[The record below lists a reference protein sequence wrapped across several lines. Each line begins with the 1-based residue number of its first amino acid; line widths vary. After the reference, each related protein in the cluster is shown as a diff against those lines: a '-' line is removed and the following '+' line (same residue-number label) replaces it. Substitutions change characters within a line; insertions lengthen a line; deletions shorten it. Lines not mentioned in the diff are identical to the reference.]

1 MSVHPPR
8 RRQLV
13 PPTPEEA
20 QSRAD
25 EAAAWRAE
33 LKRRDAELRPAR
45 LAAVR
50 AGPPLRDPDAAA
62 DCHCGCHPKPAD
74 AEQHDGGRSCGCQ
87 LTPEERHLAV
97 KEFTAQ
103 LSSLGLDDG
112 IRSGEAELAQRAAEL
127 GVSATWRL
135 VAAPFVITGNVDGRG
150 FYLRER
156 HGSYR
161 VTIAPD
167 DDPGADPWEL
177 PAERLTL
184 DIAGGDDDDLTD
196 PGGGCDVAHAL
207 TVAVH
212 AVRTYLT
219 RQRCTHQRPTD
230 PRHLYCAWCGRAA
243 RRSRPVGPDT
253 VAGHRRATADTRRVN
268 QNHNTKWTDQL

>member
-20 QSRAD
+20 Q
-25 EAAAWRAE
+25 
-33 LKRRDAELRPAR
+33 R

-50 AGPPLRDPDAAA
+50 AGPPLRDPEAAA
-62 DCHCGCHPKPAD
+62 DCHCGCHPKAAD
-74 AEQHDGGRSCGCQ
+74 AELHDGGRSCGCQ
-87 LTPEERHLAV
+87 LTPEKRHLAL
-97 KEFTAQ
+97 KEFTEQ
-103 LSSLGLDDG
+103 LNDLDPDPG
-112 IRSGEAELAQRAAEL
+112 RLVRRGGARSARREL
-127 GVSATWRL
+127 GVSATWWL

-184 DIAGGDDDDLTD
+184 DIAGGDDDDPHRPARRPRRGARPDRGSARGPYL
-196 PGGGCDVAHAL
+196 PGPP
-207 TVAVH
+207 AVH
-212 AVRTYLT
+212 T
-219 RQRCTHQRPTD
+219 PTID
-230 PRHLYCAWCGRAA
+230 GYEKSVLPVLRGAA
-243 RRSRPVGPDT
+243 RRGRPVDSST
-253 VAGHRRATADTRRVN
+253 VACCGARTTADTRR
-268 QNHNTKWTDQL
+268 